1 MIQNL
6 GAQTLAVLLV
16 LAIVLG
22 PAAAAVHLLS
32 RRKRLALIERRSPL
46 ATNLLRPPG
55 HTLRRQLDEGR
66 VDRGG
71 ELMVLVLI
79 PAFLLAFLYVT
90 SLMTGRQNPMWL
102 LIVTAV
108 GITAF
113 SAYQIRKL
121 LSHAKQ
127 MEQWGLGLDAEM
139 AAGQE
144 LDQLMRSGAAV
155 FHDLAAVKFNID
167 HVVVARQGVFAVETK
182 GYRKPNRNGG
192 AADAT
197 VIYDGKVLKF
207 PEWSGTGAL
216 AQADRQ
222 ARWLSEWLT
231 GVTGEK
237 IEATP
242 VLALPGWFVDRR
254 GGGPVMVLSGSEI
267 KNHLLKARKA
277 VPLTEAQ
284 VERVAHQ
291 VEQRCRDVKP
301 WYRPIEESNQS

>member
-1 MIQNL
+1 MIQTL
-6 GAQTLAVLLV
+6 GVQTLAVLLV
-16 LAIVLG
+16 LGIVLG
-22 PAAAAVHLLS
+22 PAATAVYFLS
-32 RRKRLALIERRSPL
+32 RRKRQALRERRSPL
-46 ATNLLRPPG
+46 SVDLLRPPG
-55 HTLRRQLDEGR
+55 HTLRQQLDEGR
-66 VDRGG
+66 VDLGG
-71 ELMVLVLI
+71 ELMVLMLL
-79 PAFLLAFLYVT
+79 PALLLAFLYVA
-90 SLMTGRQNPMWL
+90 SLVTGRANPIWM
-102 LIVTAV
+102 LILTVVGVAV
-108 GITAF
+108 F
-113 SAYQIRKL
+113 SAFQTRKL

-144 LDQLMRSGAAV
+144 LDQLMRCGAAV
-155 FHDLAAVKFNID
+155 FHDLAADKFNID

-192 AADAT
+192 TADAT

-207 PEWSGTGAL
+207 PEWSGRGPL

-242 VLALPGWFVDRR
+242 VVALPGWFVDRK
-254 GGGPVMVLSGSEI
+254 GVGPVMVLSGGEI
-267 KNHLLKARKA
+267 KNHLLKARNA
-277 VPLTEAQ
+277 NPLTDAQ
-284 VERVAHQ
+284 VERVSRQ

-301 WYRPIEESNQS
+301 FYRPIEEANSS